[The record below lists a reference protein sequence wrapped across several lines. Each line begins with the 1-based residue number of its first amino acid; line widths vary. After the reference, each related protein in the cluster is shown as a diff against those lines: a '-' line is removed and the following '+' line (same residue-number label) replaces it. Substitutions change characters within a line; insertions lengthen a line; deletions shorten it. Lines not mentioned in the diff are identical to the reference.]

1 MKQTMKRITA
11 VLVAVCLCMLSVVS
25 VFAQQ
30 DGPDVKAEAYCVI
43 NRKDGSIVYSKN
55 MDDRYY
61 PASITKI
68 MTALVTLEH
77 CTDLDDTVVFNSEVM
92 DSISSNSSTLN
103 PVAILDEEMTV
114 RDALFGLM
122 LNSANE
128 CASALAVY
136 TAGSI
141 DAFVEM
147 MNEKAQE
154 LGAVNTHYMNAHGLD
169 DDDHYTT
176 AHDMAI
182 IFDAALK
189 NDVFR
194 YVDSTAAYTIPATNK
209 YGERNCT
216 STNQL
221 INGARPYEGVYA
233 GKTGH
238 TANAGR
244 TLVTAAYRDG
254 MDLICVIMKS
264 DNDNFYSDTET
275 LLDHAFLKV
284 QGNEQEVYAAAD
296 DSVMAQNDLASGLNV
311 RQYPSTSA
319 PRIASLMPGDA
330 VHRIGTFGNWS
341 QVETPNGVG
350 YVSSQY
356 LIFQDGT
363 PVGTYEVVNTL
374 TDDQKSAAPVL
385 TSQESDEAEVTSSEE
400 AVEATQPESQAQEN
414 ESNEAETNAQNQQVT
429 TVAAGPTIPQ
439 QTYRYQLTINNLTM
453 VIIGVIFAIAIVVAI
468 LAVTLIRRRNKDDD
482 DDVYEQEAGNDE
494 EKAIVPELLKLVEA
508 SSNEAIKEVL
518 DNKGNLVS
526 KSQWIVGGDGWAYDI
541 GYGGLDHVIANN
553 ENVNIL
559 VLDTE
564 VYSNTGGQS
573 SKSSQAGSI
582 AKFTAGGKTGAKKD
596 LAQIAMAYG
605 HVYVAQVAMG
615 ANPAQT
621 IKALK
626 EAESYDG
633 PSLIIA
639 YAPCQAHGIKG
650 GLANHQAEQKRAI
663 DCGYFNLLRYD
674 PRLEEEGKNPLQLDS
689 KTPNFEGFKDYLLGE
704 NRFSQL
710 LKVNPEHAE
719 QLMAKCQADAQKRRA
734 RLEKMAQ

>member
-1 MKQTMKRITA
+1 MEKSMKKIAA

-30 DGPDVKAEAYCVI
+30 DGPDVKAEAYCVV

-77 CTDLDDTVVFNSEVM
+77 CTNLDDTVVFNEEVM
-92 DSISSNSSTLN
+92 NSISSNSSTLN

-169 DDDHYTT
+169 DDNHYTT

-189 NDVFR
+189 NDTFR
-194 YVDSTAAYTIPATNK
+194 YIDSSATHTIPATNK
-209 YGERNCT
+209 YGERTCT

-221 INGARPYEGVYA
+221 INGALPYEGVYD

-238 TANAGR
+238 TAKAGR

-284 QGNEQEVYAAAD
+284 QGNEQENYAAAD
-296 DSVMAQNDLASGLNV
+296 DYVMAQNELASGLNV
-311 RQYPSTSA
+311 RQYPSTYA
-319 PRIASLMPGDA
+319 PRIGSLMPGDA

-341 QVETPNGVG
+341 QVETTNGVG

-356 LIFQDGT
+356 LIFQDGS

-374 TDDQKSAAPVL
+374 TADQTVAAPDL
-385 TSQESDEAEVTSSEE
+385 ESQESDEPEAVSSEE
-400 AVEATQPESQAQEN
+400 ASKQDEAESEAEN
-414 ESNEAETNAQNQQVT
+414 ESDASQAVSQSASSA
-429 TVAAGPTIPQ
+429 AAGPTIPE
-439 QTYRYQLTINNLTM
+439 QTYRYQLTINNLTI
-453 VIIGVIFAIAIVVAI
+453 VVIGVIFAIALVVAV
-468 LAVTLIRRRNKDDD
+468 LAVTLIRRRSKDDD
-482 DDVYEQEAGNDE
+482 DDESAVEGEDDE
-494 EKAIVPELLKLVEA
+494 EAVPVAVSASERVQKAQKTA
-508 SSNEAIKEVL
+508 KE
-518 DNKGNLVS
+518 
-526 KSQWIVGGDGWAYDI
+526 
-541 GYGGLDHVIANN
+541 HVK
-553 ENVNIL
+553 
-559 VLDTE
+559 
-564 VYSNTGGQS
+564 QS
-573 SKSSQAGSI
+573 
-582 AKFTAGGKTGAKKD
+582 AKA
-596 LAQIAMAYG
+596 
-605 HVYVAQVAMG
+605 
-615 ANPAQT
+615 
-621 IKALK
+621 
-626 EAESYDG
+626 
-633 PSLIIA
+633 
-639 YAPCQAHGIKG
+639 
-650 GLANHQAEQKRAI
+650 QAERSGKASKKSRKAKNETQAEDTDKNETKHPVQETEQDANVSSSVRQAKTVWQPQEI
-663 DCGYFNLLRYD
+663 EEADWDEESEQDTVTDEPEFDEGYEEAPDEHYEDGTFDEPADYED
-674 PRLEEEGKNPLQLDS
+674 DAFDESADYEDDEWGDEILEDDWDEDAPDEEDWK
-689 KTPNFEGFKDYLLGE
+689 K
-704 NRFSQL
+704 
-710 LKVNPEHAE
+710 
-719 QLMAKCQADAQKRRA
+719 
-734 RLEKMAQ
+734 

>member
-154 LGAVNTHYMNAHGLD
+154 LGVVNTHYMNAHGLD

-194 YVDSTAAYTIPATNK
+194 YVDSTATYTIPATNK

-319 PRIASLMPGDA
+319 PRIASLMPGNA

-385 TSQESDEAEVTSSEE
+385 ASQESDKAEVTSSEE
-400 AVEATQPESQAQEN
+400 SVEATQPESQAQEN

-429 TVAAGPTIPQ
+429 TAAAGPTIPH

-482 DDVYEQEAGNDE
+482 DVYEQEARNDE
-494 EKAIVPELLKLVEA
+494 EKEIVPTPISAQEKVQRAQKTAKAHVKQSAKEQEA
-508 SSNEAIKEVL
+508 RKKAAKNKRPIEEAKEEAVPVQDTHTVWEPQEIEEAEW
-518 DNKGNLVS
+518 DNDLEQENAEDEG
-526 KSQWIVGGDGWAYDI
+526 IVDESGEETLQEYEDEHQEEAYDDYDEYEEYSDEDDW
-541 GYGGLDHVIANN
+541 GD
-553 ENVNIL
+553 EIL
-559 VLDTE
+559 ED
-564 VYSNTGGQS
+564 
-573 SKSSQAGSI
+573 
-582 AKFTAGGKTGAKKD
+582 D
-596 LAQIAMAYG
+596 W
-605 HVYVAQVAMG
+605 
-615 ANPAQT
+615 
-621 IKALK
+621 
-626 EAESYDG
+626 D
-633 PSLIIA
+633 
-639 YAPCQAHGIKG
+639 
-650 GLANHQAEQKRAI
+650 
-663 DCGYFNLLRYD
+663 
-674 PRLEEEGKNPLQLDS
+674 EE
-689 KTPNFEGFKDYLLGE
+689 
-704 NRFSQL
+704 
-710 LKVNPEHAE
+710 
-719 QLMAKCQADAQKRRA
+719 
-734 RLEKMAQ
+734 

>member
-1 MKQTMKRITA
+1 MEKSMKKIAA
-11 VLVAVCLCMLSVVS
+11 VLVAVCFCMLSVVS

-30 DGPDVKAEAYCVI
+30 DGPDVKAEAYCVV

-77 CTDLDDTVVFNSEVM
+77 CTNLDDTVVFNSEVM

-189 NDVFR
+189 NDTFR
-194 YVDSTAAYTIPATNK
+194 YIDSSATYTIPATNK
-209 YGERNCT
+209 YGERTCT

-221 INGARPYEGVYA
+221 INGALPYEGVYD

-238 TANAGR
+238 TAKAGR

-284 QGNEQEVYAAAD
+284 QGNEQENYAAAD
-296 DSVMAQNDLASGLNV
+296 DYVMAQNELASGLNV
-311 RQYPSTSA
+311 RQYPSTYA
-319 PRIASLMPGDA
+319 PRIGSLMPGDA

-341 QVETPNGVG
+341 QIETINGVG

-356 LIFQDGT
+356 LIFQDGS

-374 TDDQKSAAPVL
+374 TPDQTVPEPELSSV
-385 TSQESDEAEVTSSEE
+385 ESDEPEAASSGEASKQEE
-400 AVEATQPESQAQEN
+400 PESQAPAEN
-414 ESNEAETNAQNQQVT
+414 KSGAVNSEAASQSAS
-429 TVAAGPTIPQ
+429 TVAAGPAIPE
-439 QTYRYQLTINNLTM
+439 QTYRYQLTVNNLTM
-453 VIIGVIFAIAIVVAI
+453 VVIGVIFAIALVVAV
-468 LAVTLIRRRNKDDD
+468 LAVTLIRRRDTGDDESKNENAD
-482 DDVYEQEAGNDE
+482 D
-494 EKAIVPELLKLVEA
+494 
-508 SSNEAIKEVL
+508 KEVVAMPISAQ
-518 DNKGNLVS
+518 KKVQKAAKAHVKESARAQAERTGKAS
-526 KSQWIVGGDGWAYDI
+526 KKKHKKDESAEKFAVPVEEAPEHEQAKTVQSLENAQQD
-541 GYGGLDHVIANN
+541 
-553 ENVNIL
+553 ENVWKPQEIEEADWDDESGAYEEYEDSLEGDEIL
-559 VLDTE
+559 EDDWDE
-564 VYSNTGGQS
+564 DAPDE
-573 SKSSQAGSI
+573 KE
-582 AKFTAGGKTGAKKD
+582 KK
-596 LAQIAMAYG
+596 
-605 HVYVAQVAMG
+605 
-615 ANPAQT
+615 
-621 IKALK
+621 
-626 EAESYDG
+626 
-633 PSLIIA
+633 
-639 YAPCQAHGIKG
+639 
-650 GLANHQAEQKRAI
+650 
-663 DCGYFNLLRYD
+663 
-674 PRLEEEGKNPLQLDS
+674 
-689 KTPNFEGFKDYLLGE
+689 
-704 NRFSQL
+704 
-710 LKVNPEHAE
+710 
-719 QLMAKCQADAQKRRA
+719 
-734 RLEKMAQ
+734 

>member
-1 MKQTMKRITA
+1 
-11 VLVAVCLCMLSVVS
+11 MLSVVS

-311 RQYPSTSA
+311 RQYP
-319 PRIASLMPGDA
+319 RIASLMPGNA

-385 TSQESDEAEVTSSEE
+385 ASQESDEAEVTSSEE
-400 AVEATQPESQAQEN
+400 SVEATQPESQAQEN

-429 TVAAGPTIPQ
+429 TAAAGPTIPH
-439 QTYRYQLTINNLTM
+439 QTYRYQLTINNLTI

-494 EKAIVPELLKLVEA
+494 EKEIVPTPISAQEKVQRAQKTAKEHVKQSAKEQEA
-508 SSNEAIKEVL
+508 RKKAAKNKRPIEEAKEEAVPVQDTHTVWEPQEIEEAEW
-518 DNKGNLVS
+518 DNDPEQENAEDEG
-526 KSQWIVGGDGWAYDI
+526 IVDESGEETLQEYEDEYQEEAYDDYDEYEEYSDEDDW
-541 GYGGLDHVIANN
+541 GD
-553 ENVNIL
+553 EIL
-559 VLDTE
+559 ED
-564 VYSNTGGQS
+564 
-573 SKSSQAGSI
+573 
-582 AKFTAGGKTGAKKD
+582 D
-596 LAQIAMAYG
+596 W
-605 HVYVAQVAMG
+605 
-615 ANPAQT
+615 
-621 IKALK
+621 
-626 EAESYDG
+626 D
-633 PSLIIA
+633 
-639 YAPCQAHGIKG
+639 
-650 GLANHQAEQKRAI
+650 
-663 DCGYFNLLRYD
+663 
-674 PRLEEEGKNPLQLDS
+674 EE
-689 KTPNFEGFKDYLLGE
+689 
-704 NRFSQL
+704 
-710 LKVNPEHAE
+710 
-719 QLMAKCQADAQKRRA
+719 
-734 RLEKMAQ
+734 

>member
-1 MKQTMKRITA
+1 MEKSMKKIAA
-11 VLVAVCLCMLSVVS
+11 VLVAVCFCMLSVVS

-30 DGPDVKAEAYCVI
+30 DGPDVKAEAYCVV

-77 CTDLDDTVVFNSEVM
+77 CTNLDDTVVFNSEVM

-189 NDVFR
+189 NDTFR
-194 YVDSTAAYTIPATNK
+194 YIDSSATYTIPATNK
-209 YGERNCT
+209 YGERTCT

-221 INGARPYEGVYA
+221 INGALPYEGVYD

-238 TANAGR
+238 TAKAGR

-284 QGNEQEVYAAAD
+284 QGNEQENYAAAD
-296 DSVMAQNDLASGLNV
+296 DYVMAQNELASGLNV
-311 RQYPSTSA
+311 RQYPSTYA
-319 PRIASLMPGDA
+319 PRIGSLMPGDA

-341 QVETPNGVG
+341 QIETINGVG

-356 LIFQDGT
+356 LIFQDGS

-374 TDDQKSAAPVL
+374 TPDQTVPEPELSSV
-385 TSQESDEAEVTSSEE
+385 ESDEPEAASSGEASKQEE
-400 AVEATQPESQAQEN
+400 PESQAPAEN
-414 ESNEAETNAQNQQVT
+414 KSGAVNSEAASQSAS
-429 TVAAGPTIPQ
+429 TVAAGPTIPE
-439 QTYRYQLTINNLTM
+439 QTYRYQLTVNNLTM
-453 VIIGVIFAIAIVVAI
+453 VVIGVIFAIALVVAV
-468 LAVTLIRRRNKDDD
+468 LAVTLIRRRDTGDDESKNENADDKEVVAMPISAQKKVQKAAKAHVKESARAQAERTGKASKKKHKKDESAEEFA
-482 DDVYEQEAGNDE
+482 VPVEEAPEHEQAKTVQSLENAQQDENVWKPQEIEEADWDEDAPDE
-494 EKAIVPELLKLVEA
+494 EE
-508 SSNEAIKEVL
+508 
-518 DNKGNLVS
+518 
-526 KSQWIVGGDGWAYDI
+526 
-541 GYGGLDHVIANN
+541 
-553 ENVNIL
+553 
-559 VLDTE
+559 
-564 VYSNTGGQS
+564 
-573 SKSSQAGSI
+573 
-582 AKFTAGGKTGAKKD
+582 KK
-596 LAQIAMAYG
+596 
-605 HVYVAQVAMG
+605 
-615 ANPAQT
+615 
-621 IKALK
+621 
-626 EAESYDG
+626 
-633 PSLIIA
+633 
-639 YAPCQAHGIKG
+639 
-650 GLANHQAEQKRAI
+650 
-663 DCGYFNLLRYD
+663 
-674 PRLEEEGKNPLQLDS
+674 
-689 KTPNFEGFKDYLLGE
+689 
-704 NRFSQL
+704 
-710 LKVNPEHAE
+710 
-719 QLMAKCQADAQKRRA
+719 
-734 RLEKMAQ
+734 

>member
-1 MKQTMKRITA
+1 
-11 VLVAVCLCMLSVVS
+11 MLSVVS

-169 DDDHYTT
+169 DDNHYTT

-238 TANAGR
+238 TAKAGR

-275 LLDHAFLKV
+275 LFDHAFLKV

-385 TSQESDEAEVTSSEE
+385 TSQESNETEVTSSEGS
-400 AVEATQPESQAQEN
+400 AEATQPESQAQEN
-414 ESNEAETNAQNQQVT
+414 ESDEAETNVQNQQVT
-429 TVAAGPTIPQ
+429 TAAAGPTIPQ

-482 DDVYEQEAGNDE
+482 DDMYEQEAGNNE
-494 EKAIVPELLKLVEA
+494 EDQVVTIP
-508 SSNEAIKEVL
+508 
-518 DNKGNLVS
+518 VS
-526 KSQWIVGGDGWAYDI
+526 
-541 GYGGLDHVIANN
+541 
-553 ENVNIL
+553 
-559 VLDTE
+559 
-564 VYSNTGGQS
+564 
-573 SKSSQAGSI
+573 
-582 AKFTAGGKTGAKKD
+582 
-596 LAQIAMAYG
+596 
-605 HVYVAQVAMG
+605 
-615 ANPAQT
+615 
-621 IKALK
+621 
-626 EAESYDG
+626 
-633 PSLIIA
+633 
-639 YAPCQAHGIKG
+639 
-650 GLANHQAEQKRAI
+650 
-663 DCGYFNLLRYD
+663 
-674 PRLEEEGKNPLQLDS
+674 
-689 KTPNFEGFKDYLLGE
+689 
-704 NRFSQL
+704 
-710 LKVNPEHAE
+710 
-719 QLMAKCQADAQKRRA
+719 AQKRVQRA
-734 RLEKMAQ
+734 QQAAKAHVKQSEKEQAARKKTAKNSRSVKEAKEESKEDAIPVQDAHTAWEPQEIEEADWNDDPEQENAYDEDFFEEDYEEAADDFEENCEEAAGEYEDEYQDEAYDDYDEYEEYSDEDDWGDEILEDDWDEE

>member
-1 MKQTMKRITA
+1 
-11 VLVAVCLCMLSVVS
+11 MLSVVS

-154 LGAVNTHYMNAHGLD
+154 LGVVNTHYMNAHGLD

-194 YVDSTAAYTIPATNK
+194 YVDSTATYTIPATNK

-319 PRIASLMPGDA
+319 PRIASLMPGNA

-385 TSQESDEAEVTSSEE
+385 ASQESDKAEVTSSEE
-400 AVEATQPESQAQEN
+400 SVEATQPESQAQEN

-429 TVAAGPTIPQ
+429 TAAAGPTIPH

-482 DDVYEQEAGNDE
+482 DVYEQEARNDE
-494 EKAIVPELLKLVEA
+494 EKEIVPTPISAQEKVQRAQKTAKAHVKQSAKEQEA
-508 SSNEAIKEVL
+508 RKKAAKNKRPIEEAKEEAVPVQDTHTVWEPQEIEEAEW
-518 DNKGNLVS
+518 DNDLEQENAEDEG
-526 KSQWIVGGDGWAYDI
+526 IVDESGEETLQEYEDEHQEEAYDDYDEYEEYSDEDDW
-541 GYGGLDHVIANN
+541 GD
-553 ENVNIL
+553 EIL
-559 VLDTE
+559 ED
-564 VYSNTGGQS
+564 
-573 SKSSQAGSI
+573 
-582 AKFTAGGKTGAKKD
+582 D
-596 LAQIAMAYG
+596 W
-605 HVYVAQVAMG
+605 
-615 ANPAQT
+615 
-621 IKALK
+621 
-626 EAESYDG
+626 D
-633 PSLIIA
+633 
-639 YAPCQAHGIKG
+639 
-650 GLANHQAEQKRAI
+650 
-663 DCGYFNLLRYD
+663 
-674 PRLEEEGKNPLQLDS
+674 EE
-689 KTPNFEGFKDYLLGE
+689 
-704 NRFSQL
+704 
-710 LKVNPEHAE
+710 
-719 QLMAKCQADAQKRRA
+719 
-734 RLEKMAQ
+734 

>member
-1 MKQTMKRITA
+1 
-11 VLVAVCLCMLSVVS
+11 MLSVVS

-216 STNQL
+216 SANQL

-319 PRIASLMPGDA
+319 PRIASLMPGAA

-385 TSQESDEAEVTSSEE
+385 ASQESDEAEVTSSEE
-400 AVEATQPESQAQEN
+400 SVEATQPESQAQEN

-429 TVAAGPTIPQ
+429 TAAAGPTIPQ

-482 DDVYEQEAGNDE
+482 DVYEQEAGNDE
-494 EKAIVPELLKLVEA
+494 EKEIVPTPISAQEKVQRAQKTAKAHVKQSAKEQEA
-508 SSNEAIKEVL
+508 RKKAAKNKRPIEEAKEESKEEAVPVQDTHTVWEPQEIEEAEW
-518 DNKGNLVS
+518 DNDLEQENAEDEG
-526 KSQWIVGGDGWAYDI
+526 IVDESGEETLQEYEDEHQEEAYDDYDEYEEYSDEDDWGDEI
-541 GYGGLDHVIANN
+541 LEDDLD
-553 ENVNIL
+553 
-559 VLDTE
+559 
-564 VYSNTGGQS
+564 
-573 SKSSQAGSI
+573 
-582 AKFTAGGKTGAKKD
+582 
-596 LAQIAMAYG
+596 
-605 HVYVAQVAMG
+605 
-615 ANPAQT
+615 
-621 IKALK
+621 
-626 EAESYDG
+626 
-633 PSLIIA
+633 
-639 YAPCQAHGIKG
+639 
-650 GLANHQAEQKRAI
+650 
-663 DCGYFNLLRYD
+663 
-674 PRLEEEGKNPLQLDS
+674 EE
-689 KTPNFEGFKDYLLGE
+689 
-704 NRFSQL
+704 
-710 LKVNPEHAE
+710 
-719 QLMAKCQADAQKRRA
+719 
-734 RLEKMAQ
+734 

>member
-221 INGARPYEGVYA
+221 INGARPYRA
-233 GKTGH
+233 PLLRCPFPRAHRFLTSTKHRLPTG
-238 TANAGR
+238 R
-244 TLVTAAYRDG
+244 RCFFYRRFFTFSSPRRLPAWRG
-254 MDLICVIMKS
+254 
-264 DNDNFYSDTET
+264 
-275 LLDHAFLKV
+275 
-284 QGNEQEVYAAAD
+284 
-296 DSVMAQNDLASGLNV
+296 
-311 RQYPSTSA
+311 SA
-319 PRIASLMPGDA
+319 PRPGCRARAALPRAS
-330 VHRIGTFGNWS
+330 S
-341 QVETPNGVG
+341 
-350 YVSSQY
+350 
-356 LIFQDGT
+356 
-363 PVGTYEVVNTL
+363 
-374 TDDQKSAAPVL
+374 
-385 TSQESDEAEVTSSEE
+385 
-400 AVEATQPESQAQEN
+400 
-414 ESNEAETNAQNQQVT
+414 
-429 TVAAGPTIPQ
+429 
-439 QTYRYQLTINNLTM
+439 
-453 VIIGVIFAIAIVVAI
+453 
-468 LAVTLIRRRNKDDD
+468 RRRSRRTCCTGARPSLGSWGRSSARRNPPRSC
-482 DDVYEQEAGNDE
+482 A
-494 EKAIVPELLKLVEA
+494 A
-508 SSNEAIKEVL
+508 SPDFRAS
-518 DNKGNLVS
+518 G
-526 KSQWIVGGDGWAYDI
+526 
-541 GYGGLDHVIANN
+541 
-553 ENVNIL
+553 
-559 VLDTE
+559 
-564 VYSNTGGQS
+564 TGG
-573 SKSSQAGSI
+573 
-582 AKFTAGGKTGAKKD
+582 
-596 LAQIAMAYG
+596 AY
-605 HVYVAQVAMG
+605 
-615 ANPAQT
+615 
-621 IKALK
+621 
-626 EAESYDG
+626 
-633 PSLIIA
+633 
-639 YAPCQAHGIKG
+639 C
-650 GLANHQAEQKRAI
+650 R
-663 DCGYFNLLRYD
+663 
-674 PRLEEEGKNPLQLDS
+674 
-689 KTPNFEGFKDYLLGE
+689 
-704 NRFSQL
+704 
-710 LKVNPEHAE
+710 
-719 QLMAKCQADAQKRRA
+719 
-734 RLEKMAQ
+734 

>member
-209 YGERNCT
+209 YGERNFT

-319 PRIASLMPGDA
+319 PRIASLMPGAA

-385 TSQESDEAEVTSSEE
+385 ASQESDEAEVTSSEE
-400 AVEATQPESQAQEN
+400 SVEATQPESQAQEN

-429 TVAAGPTIPQ
+429 TAAAGPTIPH
-439 QTYRYQLTINNLTM
+439 QTYRYQLTINNLTI

-494 EKAIVPELLKLVEA
+494 EKEIVPTPISAQEKVQRAQKTAKEHVKQSAKEQEA
-508 SSNEAIKEVL
+508 RKKAAKNKRPIEEAKEEAVPVQDTHTVWEPQEIEEAEW
-518 DNKGNLVS
+518 DNDPEQENAEDEGFVDESGEETL
-526 KSQWIVGGDGWAYDI
+526 QEYEDEYQEEAYDDYDKYEEYSDEDDW
-541 GYGGLDHVIANN
+541 GD
-553 ENVNIL
+553 EIL
-559 VLDTE
+559 ED
-564 VYSNTGGQS
+564 
-573 SKSSQAGSI
+573 
-582 AKFTAGGKTGAKKD
+582 D
-596 LAQIAMAYG
+596 W
-605 HVYVAQVAMG
+605 
-615 ANPAQT
+615 
-621 IKALK
+621 
-626 EAESYDG
+626 D
-633 PSLIIA
+633 
-639 YAPCQAHGIKG
+639 
-650 GLANHQAEQKRAI
+650 
-663 DCGYFNLLRYD
+663 
-674 PRLEEEGKNPLQLDS
+674 EE
-689 KTPNFEGFKDYLLGE
+689 
-704 NRFSQL
+704 
-710 LKVNPEHAE
+710 
-719 QLMAKCQADAQKRRA
+719 
-734 RLEKMAQ
+734 

>member
-1 MKQTMKRITA
+1 
-11 VLVAVCLCMLSVVS
+11 MLSVVS

-238 TANAGR
+238 TAKAGR

-275 LLDHAFLKV
+275 LFDHAFLKV

-400 AVEATQPESQAQEN
+400 ASEEAVEATQPESQAQEN

-494 EKAIVPELLKLVEA
+494 EKAIVPTPISAQEKVQRAQKTAKAHVKQSAKEQEA
-508 SSNEAIKEVL
+508 RKKAAKNKRPIEEAKEE
-518 DNKGNLVS
+518 S
-526 KSQWIVGGDGWAYDI
+526 KEEAVPVQ
-541 GYGGLDHVIANN
+541 
-553 ENVNIL
+553 
-559 VLDTE
+559 DTHTVWE
-564 VYSNTGGQS
+564 PQE
-573 SKSSQAGSI
+573 I
-582 AKFTAGGKTGAKKD
+582 E
-596 LAQIAMAYG
+596 
-605 HVYVAQVAMG
+605 
-615 ANPAQT
+615 
-621 IKALK
+621 
-626 EAESYDG
+626 EAEWDND
-633 PSLIIA
+633 PE
-639 YAPCQAHGIKG
+639 HE
-650 GLANHQAEQKRAI
+650 NAE
-663 DCGYFNLLRYD
+663 D
-674 PRLEEEGKNPLQLDS
+674 
-689 KTPNFEGFKDYLLGE
+689 EGFVDESGE
-704 NRFSQL
+704 ETLQEYEEYSD
-710 LKVNPEHAE
+710 EDDWGDE
-719 QLMAKCQADAQKRRA
+719 I
-734 RLEKMAQ
+734 LEDDWDEE

>member
-1 MKQTMKRITA
+1 
-11 VLVAVCLCMLSVVS
+11 MLSVVS

-319 PRIASLMPGDA
+319 PRIASLMPGAA

-385 TSQESDEAEVTSSEE
+385 ASQESDEAEVTSSEE
-400 AVEATQPESQAQEN
+400 SVEATQPESQAQEN

-429 TVAAGPTIPQ
+429 TAAAGPTIPH

-482 DDVYEQEAGNDE
+482 DVYEQEAGNDE
-494 EKAIVPELLKLVEA
+494 EKEIVPTPISAQEKVQRAQKTAKEHVKQSAKEQEA
-508 SSNEAIKEVL
+508 RKKAAKNKRPIEEAKEEAVPVQDTHTVWEPQEIEEAEW
-518 DNKGNLVS
+518 DNDLEQENAEDEG
-526 KSQWIVGGDGWAYDI
+526 IVDESGEETLQEYEDEHQEEAYDDYDEYEEYSDEDDW
-541 GYGGLDHVIANN
+541 GD
-553 ENVNIL
+553 EIL
-559 VLDTE
+559 ED
-564 VYSNTGGQS
+564 
-573 SKSSQAGSI
+573 
-582 AKFTAGGKTGAKKD
+582 D
-596 LAQIAMAYG
+596 W
-605 HVYVAQVAMG
+605 
-615 ANPAQT
+615 
-621 IKALK
+621 
-626 EAESYDG
+626 D
-633 PSLIIA
+633 
-639 YAPCQAHGIKG
+639 
-650 GLANHQAEQKRAI
+650 
-663 DCGYFNLLRYD
+663 
-674 PRLEEEGKNPLQLDS
+674 EE
-689 KTPNFEGFKDYLLGE
+689 
-704 NRFSQL
+704 
-710 LKVNPEHAE
+710 
-719 QLMAKCQADAQKRRA
+719 
-734 RLEKMAQ
+734 

>member
-1 MKQTMKRITA
+1 MEKSMKKIAA

-30 DGPDVKAEAYCVI
+30 DGPDVKAEAYCVV

-77 CTDLDDTVVFNSEVM
+77 CTNLDDTVVFNDEVM
-92 DSISSNSSTLN
+92 NSISSNSSTLN

-189 NDVFR
+189 NDTFR
-194 YVDSTAAYTIPATNK
+194 YIDSSATYTIPATNK
-209 YGERNCT
+209 YGERTCT

-221 INGARPYEGVYA
+221 INGALPYEGVYD

-238 TANAGR
+238 TAKAGR

-284 QGNEQEVYAAAD
+284 QGNEQENYAAAD
-296 DSVMAQNDLASGLNV
+296 DYVMAQNELASGLNV
-311 RQYPSTSA
+311 RQYPSTYA
-319 PRIASLMPGDA
+319 PRIGSLMPGDA

-341 QVETPNGVG
+341 QIETINGVG

-356 LIFQDGT
+356 LIFQDGS

-374 TDDQKSAAPVL
+374 TPDQTVPEPELS
-385 TSQESDEAEVTSSEE
+385 SIESDEPEAASSEE
-400 AVEATQPESQAQEN
+400 ASKQEEPESQAPAEN
-414 ESNEAETNAQNQQVT
+414 ESVAANSEAASQSASTA
-429 TVAAGPTIPQ
+429 AAGPTIPE
-439 QTYRYQLTINNLTM
+439 QTYRYQLTVNNLTM
-453 VIIGVIFAIAIVVAI
+453 VVIGVIFAIALVVAI
-468 LAVTLIRRRNKDDD
+468 LTVTLIRRRDKGDDESENENESEESSEEVVPMPISAQEKVQKAQKAAKAHVKESARAQAERTGKASKKKRASKKDESTEKFVEPVADEKENEHAKTVQSLEAAKQDETIWKPQEIEEADWDDESGAYEEYEDDGAYEDGTYDEYEDSEYEESEEGAPEDDAYDEDSSESNFDFAQEEYSKDDD
-482 DDVYEQEAGNDE
+482 DDWGDEILEDDWDEDAPDE
-494 EKAIVPELLKLVEA
+494 E
-508 SSNEAIKEVL
+508 
-518 DNKGNLVS
+518 D
-526 KSQWIVGGDGWAYDI
+526 W
-541 GYGGLDHVIANN
+541 
-553 ENVNIL
+553 
-559 VLDTE
+559 
-564 VYSNTGGQS
+564 
-573 SKSSQAGSI
+573 
-582 AKFTAGGKTGAKKD
+582 KK
-596 LAQIAMAYG
+596 
-605 HVYVAQVAMG
+605 
-615 ANPAQT
+615 
-621 IKALK
+621 
-626 EAESYDG
+626 
-633 PSLIIA
+633 
-639 YAPCQAHGIKG
+639 
-650 GLANHQAEQKRAI
+650 
-663 DCGYFNLLRYD
+663 
-674 PRLEEEGKNPLQLDS
+674 
-689 KTPNFEGFKDYLLGE
+689 
-704 NRFSQL
+704 
-710 LKVNPEHAE
+710 
-719 QLMAKCQADAQKRRA
+719 
-734 RLEKMAQ
+734 

>member
-1 MKQTMKRITA
+1 MEKSMKKIAA
-11 VLVAVCLCMLSVVS
+11 VLVAVCFCMLSVVS

-30 DGPDVKAEAYCVI
+30 DGPDVKAEAYCVV

-77 CTDLDDTVVFNSEVM
+77 CTNLDDTVVFNSEVM

-189 NDVFR
+189 NDTFR
-194 YVDSTAAYTIPATNK
+194 YIDSSATYTIPATNK
-209 YGERNCT
+209 YGERTCT

-221 INGARPYEGVYA
+221 INGALPYEGVYD

-238 TANAGR
+238 TAKAGR

-284 QGNEQEVYAAAD
+284 QGNEQENYAAAD
-296 DSVMAQNDLASGLNV
+296 DYVMAQNELASGLNV
-311 RQYPSTSA
+311 RQYPSTYA
-319 PRIASLMPGDA
+319 PRIGSLMPGDA

-341 QVETPNGVG
+341 QIETINGVG

-356 LIFQDGT
+356 LIFQDGS

-374 TDDQKSAAPVL
+374 TPDQTVPEPELSSV
-385 TSQESDEAEVTSSEE
+385 ESDEPEAASSGEASKQEE
-400 AVEATQPESQAQEN
+400 PESQAPAEN
-414 ESNEAETNAQNQQVT
+414 KSGAVNSEAASQSAS
-429 TVAAGPTIPQ
+429 TVAAGPTIPE
-439 QTYRYQLTINNLTM
+439 QTYRYQLTVNNLTM
-453 VIIGVIFAIAIVVAI
+453 VVIGVIFAIALVVAV
-468 LAVTLIRRRNKDDD
+468 LAVTLIRRRDTGDDESKNENADDKEVVAMPISAQKKVQKAAKAHVKEIARAQAERTGKASKKKHKKDESAEKFAVPVEEAPEHEQAKAVQSLENAQQDENVWKPQEIEEADWDD
-482 DDVYEQEAGNDE
+482 ESGAYEEYEDSFEGDEILEDDWDEDAPDE
-494 EKAIVPELLKLVEA
+494 EE
-508 SSNEAIKEVL
+508 
-518 DNKGNLVS
+518 
-526 KSQWIVGGDGWAYDI
+526 
-541 GYGGLDHVIANN
+541 
-553 ENVNIL
+553 
-559 VLDTE
+559 
-564 VYSNTGGQS
+564 
-573 SKSSQAGSI
+573 
-582 AKFTAGGKTGAKKD
+582 KK
-596 LAQIAMAYG
+596 
-605 HVYVAQVAMG
+605 
-615 ANPAQT
+615 
-621 IKALK
+621 
-626 EAESYDG
+626 
-633 PSLIIA
+633 
-639 YAPCQAHGIKG
+639 
-650 GLANHQAEQKRAI
+650 
-663 DCGYFNLLRYD
+663 
-674 PRLEEEGKNPLQLDS
+674 
-689 KTPNFEGFKDYLLGE
+689 
-704 NRFSQL
+704 
-710 LKVNPEHAE
+710 
-719 QLMAKCQADAQKRRA
+719 
-734 RLEKMAQ
+734 

>member
-221 INGARPYEGVYA
+221 IGARPYEGVYA

-319 PRIASLMPGDA
+319 PRIASLMPGAA

-385 TSQESDEAEVTSSEE
+385 ASQESDEAEVTSSEE
-400 AVEATQPESQAQEN
+400 SVEATQPESQAQEN

-429 TVAAGPTIPQ
+429 TAAAGPTIPH
-439 QTYRYQLTINNLTM
+439 QTYRYQLTINNLTI

-494 EKAIVPELLKLVEA
+494 EKEIVPTPISAQEKVQRAQKTAKEHVKQSAKEQEA
-508 SSNEAIKEVL
+508 RKKAAKNKRPIEEAKEESKEEAVPVQDTHTVWEPQEIEEAEW
-518 DNKGNLVS
+518 DNDPEQENAEDEGFVDESGEETL
-526 KSQWIVGGDGWAYDI
+526 QEYEDEYQEEAYDDYDEYEEYSDEDDW
-541 GYGGLDHVIANN
+541 GD
-553 ENVNIL
+553 EIL
-559 VLDTE
+559 ED
-564 VYSNTGGQS
+564 
-573 SKSSQAGSI
+573 
-582 AKFTAGGKTGAKKD
+582 D
-596 LAQIAMAYG
+596 W
-605 HVYVAQVAMG
+605 
-615 ANPAQT
+615 
-621 IKALK
+621 
-626 EAESYDG
+626 D
-633 PSLIIA
+633 
-639 YAPCQAHGIKG
+639 
-650 GLANHQAEQKRAI
+650 
-663 DCGYFNLLRYD
+663 
-674 PRLEEEGKNPLQLDS
+674 EE
-689 KTPNFEGFKDYLLGE
+689 
-704 NRFSQL
+704 
-710 LKVNPEHAE
+710 
-719 QLMAKCQADAQKRRA
+719 
-734 RLEKMAQ
+734 

>member
-1 MKQTMKRITA
+1 
-11 VLVAVCLCMLSVVS
+11 MLSVVS

-319 PRIASLMPGDA
+319 PIIASLMPGNA

-385 TSQESDEAEVTSSEE
+385 ASQESDEAEVTSSEE
-400 AVEATQPESQAQEN
+400 SVEATQPESQAQEN

-429 TVAAGPTIPQ
+429 TAAGPTIPH
-439 QTYRYQLTINNLTM
+439 QTYRYQLTINNLTI

-482 DDVYEQEAGNDE
+482 DVYEQEAGNDE
-494 EKAIVPELLKLVEA
+494 EKEIVQTPISAQEKVQRAQKTAKEHVKQSAKEQEARKKAAKNKRPIEEAKEESKEEAVPVQDTHTVWEPQEIEEAEWDNDPEQENA
-508 SSNEAIKEVL
+508 EDE
-518 DNKGNLVS
+518 G
-526 KSQWIVGGDGWAYDI
+526 IVDESGEETLQEYEDEYQEEAYDDYDEYE
-541 GYGGLDHVIANN
+541 GYSD
-553 ENVNIL
+553 EDDWSDEIL
-559 VLDTE
+559 ED
-564 VYSNTGGQS
+564 
-573 SKSSQAGSI
+573 
-582 AKFTAGGKTGAKKD
+582 D
-596 LAQIAMAYG
+596 W
-605 HVYVAQVAMG
+605 
-615 ANPAQT
+615 
-621 IKALK
+621 
-626 EAESYDG
+626 D
-633 PSLIIA
+633 
-639 YAPCQAHGIKG
+639 
-650 GLANHQAEQKRAI
+650 
-663 DCGYFNLLRYD
+663 
-674 PRLEEEGKNPLQLDS
+674 EE
-689 KTPNFEGFKDYLLGE
+689 
-704 NRFSQL
+704 
-710 LKVNPEHAE
+710 
-719 QLMAKCQADAQKRRA
+719 
-734 RLEKMAQ
+734 

>member
-1 MKQTMKRITA
+1 MEKSMKKIAA

-30 DGPDVKAEAYCVI
+30 DGPDVKAEAYCVV

-77 CTDLDDTVVFNSEVM
+77 CTNLDDTVVFNSEVM

-189 NDVFR
+189 NDTFR
-194 YVDSTAAYTIPATNK
+194 YIDSSATYTIPATNK
-209 YGERNCT
+209 YGERTCT

-221 INGARPYEGVYA
+221 INGALPYEGVYD

-238 TANAGR
+238 TAKAGR

-284 QGNEQEVYAAAD
+284 QGNEQENYAAAD
-296 DSVMAQNDLASGLNV
+296 DYVMAQNELASGLNV
-311 RQYPSTSA
+311 RQYPSTYA
-319 PRIASLMPGDA
+319 PRIGSLMPGDA

-341 QVETPNGVG
+341 QIETINGVG

-356 LIFQDGT
+356 LIFQDGS

-374 TDDQKSAAPVL
+374 TADQTVPEPELSSV
-385 TSQESDEAEVTSSEE
+385 ESDEPEAASSEE
-400 AVEATQPESQAQEN
+400 ASKQEEPESQASAEN
-414 ESNEAETNAQNQQVT
+414 ESVAANSAAASQSASTA
-429 TVAAGPTIPQ
+429 AAGPTIPE
-439 QTYRYQLTINNLTM
+439 QTYRYQLTVNNLTM
-453 VIIGVIFAIAIVVAI
+453 IVIGVIFAIALVVAI
-468 LAVTLIRRRNKDDD
+468 LTVTLIRRRDKGDDESENENESEESSEEVVPMPISAQEKVQKAQKAAKAHVKESARAQAERTGKASKKKRASKKDESTEKFVEPVADEKENEHAKTVQSLKAAKQDENVWKPQEIEEADWDDESGAYEEYKEYEDDGAYDEYEDSEYEESEEGAPEDDAYDEDSPESNSDFAQEEYSEDDD
-482 DDVYEQEAGNDE
+482 DDWGDEILEDDWDEDAPDE
-494 EKAIVPELLKLVEA
+494 E
-508 SSNEAIKEVL
+508 
-518 DNKGNLVS
+518 D
-526 KSQWIVGGDGWAYDI
+526 W
-541 GYGGLDHVIANN
+541 
-553 ENVNIL
+553 
-559 VLDTE
+559 
-564 VYSNTGGQS
+564 
-573 SKSSQAGSI
+573 
-582 AKFTAGGKTGAKKD
+582 KK
-596 LAQIAMAYG
+596 
-605 HVYVAQVAMG
+605 
-615 ANPAQT
+615 
-621 IKALK
+621 
-626 EAESYDG
+626 
-633 PSLIIA
+633 
-639 YAPCQAHGIKG
+639 
-650 GLANHQAEQKRAI
+650 
-663 DCGYFNLLRYD
+663 
-674 PRLEEEGKNPLQLDS
+674 
-689 KTPNFEGFKDYLLGE
+689 
-704 NRFSQL
+704 
-710 LKVNPEHAE
+710 
-719 QLMAKCQADAQKRRA
+719 
-734 RLEKMAQ
+734 

>member
-238 TANAGR
+238 TAKAGR

-275 LLDHAFLKV
+275 LFDHAFLKV

-319 PRIASLMPGDA
+319 PRISSLMPGDA

-494 EKAIVPELLKLVEA
+494 EKAIVSTPISAQEKVQRAQKTAKAHVKQSAKEQEARKKAAKNKRPIEEAKEESKEEAVPVQDTHTVWEPQEIEEAEWDNDPEHENAEDEGFV
-508 SSNEAIKEVL
+508 
-518 DNKGNLVS
+518 DVS
-526 KSQWIVGGDGWAYDI
+526 GEETLQEYEDEYQEEAYDDYDEYEEYSDEDDW
-541 GYGGLDHVIANN
+541 GD
-553 ENVNIL
+553 EIL
-559 VLDTE
+559 ED
-564 VYSNTGGQS
+564 
-573 SKSSQAGSI
+573 
-582 AKFTAGGKTGAKKD
+582 D
-596 LAQIAMAYG
+596 W
-605 HVYVAQVAMG
+605 
-615 ANPAQT
+615 
-621 IKALK
+621 
-626 EAESYDG
+626 D
-633 PSLIIA
+633 
-639 YAPCQAHGIKG
+639 
-650 GLANHQAEQKRAI
+650 
-663 DCGYFNLLRYD
+663 
-674 PRLEEEGKNPLQLDS
+674 EE
-689 KTPNFEGFKDYLLGE
+689 
-704 NRFSQL
+704 
-710 LKVNPEHAE
+710 
-719 QLMAKCQADAQKRRA
+719 
-734 RLEKMAQ
+734 

>member
-169 DDDHYTT
+169 DDNHYTT

-194 YVDSTAAYTIPATNK
+194 YVDSIATYTIPATNK

-238 TANAGR
+238 TAKAGR

-275 LLDHAFLKV
+275 LFDHAFLKV

-385 TSQESDEAEVTSSEE
+385 TSQESNETEVTSSEGS
-400 AVEATQPESQAQEN
+400 VEATQPESQAQEN
-414 ESNEAETNAQNQQVT
+414 ESNEAETNVQNQQVT
-429 TVAAGPTIPQ
+429 TAAAGPTIPQ

-482 DDVYEQEAGNDE
+482 DDMYEQEAGNNKEDQV
-494 EKAIVPELLKLVEA
+494 VP
-508 SSNEAIKEVL
+508 IP
-518 DNKGNLVS
+518 VS
-526 KSQWIVGGDGWAYDI
+526 
-541 GYGGLDHVIANN
+541 
-553 ENVNIL
+553 
-559 VLDTE
+559 
-564 VYSNTGGQS
+564 
-573 SKSSQAGSI
+573 
-582 AKFTAGGKTGAKKD
+582 
-596 LAQIAMAYG
+596 
-605 HVYVAQVAMG
+605 
-615 ANPAQT
+615 
-621 IKALK
+621 
-626 EAESYDG
+626 
-633 PSLIIA
+633 
-639 YAPCQAHGIKG
+639 
-650 GLANHQAEQKRAI
+650 
-663 DCGYFNLLRYD
+663 
-674 PRLEEEGKNPLQLDS
+674 
-689 KTPNFEGFKDYLLGE
+689 
-704 NRFSQL
+704 
-710 LKVNPEHAE
+710 
-719 QLMAKCQADAQKRRA
+719 AQKRVQRA
-734 RLEKMAQ
+734 QQAAKAHVKQSEKEQAARKKTAKNSRPVKEAKEESKEDAVPVQDAHTAWEPQEIEEADWNDDPEQENAYDEDFFEEDYEEAADDFEENCEEAADEYEDEYQDEAYDDYDEYEEYSDEDDWGDEILEDDWDEE

>member
-319 PRIASLMPGDA
+319 PRIASLMPGAA

-385 TSQESDEAEVTSSEE
+385 ASQESDEAEVTSSEE
-400 AVEATQPESQAQEN
+400 SVEATQPESQAQEN

-429 TVAAGPTIPQ
+429 TAAAGPTIPH

-482 DDVYEQEAGNDE
+482 DVYEQEAGNDE
-494 EKAIVPELLKLVEA
+494 EKEIVPTPISAQEKVQRAQKTAKAHVKQSAKEQEA
-508 SSNEAIKEVL
+508 RKKAAKNKRPIEEAKEEAVPVQDTHTVWEPQEIEEAEW
-518 DNKGNLVS
+518 DNDLEQENAEDEG
-526 KSQWIVGGDGWAYDI
+526 IVDESGEETLQEYEDEHQEEAYDDYDEYEEYSDEDDW
-541 GYGGLDHVIANN
+541 GD
-553 ENVNIL
+553 EIL
-559 VLDTE
+559 ED
-564 VYSNTGGQS
+564 
-573 SKSSQAGSI
+573 
-582 AKFTAGGKTGAKKD
+582 D
-596 LAQIAMAYG
+596 W
-605 HVYVAQVAMG
+605 
-615 ANPAQT
+615 
-621 IKALK
+621 
-626 EAESYDG
+626 D
-633 PSLIIA
+633 
-639 YAPCQAHGIKG
+639 
-650 GLANHQAEQKRAI
+650 
-663 DCGYFNLLRYD
+663 
-674 PRLEEEGKNPLQLDS
+674 EE
-689 KTPNFEGFKDYLLGE
+689 
-704 NRFSQL
+704 
-710 LKVNPEHAE
+710 
-719 QLMAKCQADAQKRRA
+719 
-734 RLEKMAQ
+734 

>member
-1 MKQTMKRITA
+1 
-11 VLVAVCLCMLSVVS
+11 MLSVVS

-319 PRIASLMPGDA
+319 PRIASLMPGNA
-330 VHRIGTFGNWS
+330 VHRIGIFGNWS

-350 YVSSQY
+350 YVSS
-356 LIFQDGT
+356 
-363 PVGTYEVVNTL
+363 YEVVNTL

-385 TSQESDEAEVTSSEE
+385 ASQESDEAEVTSSEE
-400 AVEATQPESQAQEN
+400 SVEATQPESQAQEN

-429 TVAAGPTIPQ
+429 TAAAGPTIPH
-439 QTYRYQLTINNLTM
+439 QTYRYQLTINNLTI

-494 EKAIVPELLKLVEA
+494 EKEIVPTPISAQEKVQRAQKTAKEHVKQSAKEQEA
-508 SSNEAIKEVL
+508 RKKAAKNKRPIEEAKEEAVPVQDTHTVWEPQEIEEAEW
-518 DNKGNLVS
+518 DNDPEQENAEDEGFVDESGEETL
-526 KSQWIVGGDGWAYDI
+526 QEYEDEYQEEAYDDYDKYEEYSDEDDW
-541 GYGGLDHVIANN
+541 GD
-553 ENVNIL
+553 EIL
-559 VLDTE
+559 ED
-564 VYSNTGGQS
+564 
-573 SKSSQAGSI
+573 
-582 AKFTAGGKTGAKKD
+582 D
-596 LAQIAMAYG
+596 W
-605 HVYVAQVAMG
+605 
-615 ANPAQT
+615 
-621 IKALK
+621 
-626 EAESYDG
+626 D
-633 PSLIIA
+633 
-639 YAPCQAHGIKG
+639 
-650 GLANHQAEQKRAI
+650 
-663 DCGYFNLLRYD
+663 
-674 PRLEEEGKNPLQLDS
+674 EE
-689 KTPNFEGFKDYLLGE
+689 
-704 NRFSQL
+704 
-710 LKVNPEHAE
+710 
-719 QLMAKCQADAQKRRA
+719 
-734 RLEKMAQ
+734 

>member
-1 MKQTMKRITA
+1 
-11 VLVAVCLCMLSVVS
+11 MLSVVS

-238 TANAGR
+238 TAKAGR

-573 SKSSQAGSI
+573 SKS
-582 AKFTAGGKTGAKKD
+582 
-596 LAQIAMAYG
+596 
-605 HVYVAQVAMG
+605 V
-615 ANPAQT
+615 
-621 IKALK
+621 
-626 EAESYDG
+626 SYTH
-633 PSLIIA
+633 LR
-639 YAPCQAHGIKG
+639 AH
-650 GLANHQAEQKRAI
+650 E
-663 DCGYFNLLRYD
+663 
-674 PRLEEEGKNPLQLDS
+674 
-689 KTPNFEGFKDYLLGE
+689 T
-704 NRFSQL
+704 
-710 LKVNPEHAE
+710 
-719 QLMAKCQADAQKRRA
+719 
-734 RLEKMAQ
+734 

>member
-1 MKQTMKRITA
+1 MEKSMKKIAA
-11 VLVAVCLCMLSVVS
+11 VLVAVCFCMLSVVS

-30 DGPDVKAEAYCVI
+30 DGPDVKAEAYCVV

-77 CTDLDDTVVFNSEVM
+77 CTNLDDTVVFNSEVM

-189 NDVFR
+189 NDTFR
-194 YVDSTAAYTIPATNK
+194 YIDSSATYTIPATNK
-209 YGERNCT
+209 YGERTCT

-221 INGARPYEGVYA
+221 INGALPYEGVYD

-238 TANAGR
+238 TAKAGR

-284 QGNEQEVYAAAD
+284 QGNEQENYAAAD
-296 DSVMAQNDLASGLNV
+296 DYVMAQNELASGLNV
-311 RQYPSTSA
+311 RQYPSTYA
-319 PRIASLMPGDA
+319 PRIGSLMPGDA

-341 QVETPNGVG
+341 QIETINGVG

-356 LIFQDGT
+356 LIFQDGS

-374 TDDQKSAAPVL
+374 TPDQTVPEPELSSV
-385 TSQESDEAEVTSSEE
+385 ESDEPEAASSGEASKQEE
-400 AVEATQPESQAQEN
+400 PESQAPAEN
-414 ESNEAETNAQNQQVT
+414 KSGAVNSEAASQSASTA
-429 TVAAGPTIPQ
+429 AAGPTIPE
-439 QTYRYQLTINNLTM
+439 QTYRYQQTVNNLTM
-453 VIIGVIFAIAIVVAI
+453 VVIGVIFAIALVVAV
-468 LAVTLIRRRNKDDD
+468 LAVTLIRRRDTGDDESKNENADDKEVVAMPISAQKKVQKAAKAHVKESARAQAERTGKASKKKHKKDESAEKFAVPVEEAPEHEQAKTVQSLENVQQDENVWKPQEIEEADWDD
-482 DDVYEQEAGNDE
+482 ESGAYEEYEDSFEGDEILEDDWDEDAPDE
-494 EKAIVPELLKLVEA
+494 EE
-508 SSNEAIKEVL
+508 
-518 DNKGNLVS
+518 
-526 KSQWIVGGDGWAYDI
+526 
-541 GYGGLDHVIANN
+541 
-553 ENVNIL
+553 
-559 VLDTE
+559 
-564 VYSNTGGQS
+564 
-573 SKSSQAGSI
+573 
-582 AKFTAGGKTGAKKD
+582 KK
-596 LAQIAMAYG
+596 
-605 HVYVAQVAMG
+605 
-615 ANPAQT
+615 
-621 IKALK
+621 
-626 EAESYDG
+626 
-633 PSLIIA
+633 
-639 YAPCQAHGIKG
+639 
-650 GLANHQAEQKRAI
+650 
-663 DCGYFNLLRYD
+663 
-674 PRLEEEGKNPLQLDS
+674 
-689 KTPNFEGFKDYLLGE
+689 
-704 NRFSQL
+704 
-710 LKVNPEHAE
+710 
-719 QLMAKCQADAQKRRA
+719 
-734 RLEKMAQ
+734 

>member
-1 MKQTMKRITA
+1 
-11 VLVAVCLCMLSVVS
+11 MLSVVS

-319 PRIASLMPGDA
+319 PRIASLMPGAA

-385 TSQESDEAEVTSSEE
+385 ASQESDEAEVTSSEE
-400 AVEATQPESQAQEN
+400 SVEATQPESQAQEN

-429 TVAAGPTIPQ
+429 TAAAGPTIPQ

-482 DDVYEQEAGNDE
+482 DVYEQEAGNDE
-494 EKAIVPELLKLVEA
+494 EKEIVPTPISAQEKVQRAQKTAKAHVKQSANSGAGGTTETTQAAAAATTEA
-508 SSNEAIKEVL
+508 AKEESKEEAVPVQDTHTVWEPQEIEEAEW
-518 DNKGNLVS
+518 DNDLEQENAEDEG
-526 KSQWIVGGDGWAYDI
+526 IVDESGEETLQEYEDEHQEEAYDDYDEYEEYSDEDDW
-541 GYGGLDHVIANN
+541 GD
-553 ENVNIL
+553 EIL
-559 VLDTE
+559 ED
-564 VYSNTGGQS
+564 
-573 SKSSQAGSI
+573 
-582 AKFTAGGKTGAKKD
+582 D
-596 LAQIAMAYG
+596 W
-605 HVYVAQVAMG
+605 
-615 ANPAQT
+615 
-621 IKALK
+621 
-626 EAESYDG
+626 D
-633 PSLIIA
+633 
-639 YAPCQAHGIKG
+639 
-650 GLANHQAEQKRAI
+650 
-663 DCGYFNLLRYD
+663 
-674 PRLEEEGKNPLQLDS
+674 EE
-689 KTPNFEGFKDYLLGE
+689 
-704 NRFSQL
+704 
-710 LKVNPEHAE
+710 
-719 QLMAKCQADAQKRRA
+719 
-734 RLEKMAQ
+734 

>member
-1 MKQTMKRITA
+1 
-11 VLVAVCLCMLSVVS
+11 MLSVVS

-296 DSVMAQNDLASGLNV
+296 DYVMAQNDLASGLNV

-319 PRIASLMPGDA
+319 PRIASLMPGAA

-385 TSQESDEAEVTSSEE
+385 ASQESDEAEVTSSEE
-400 AVEATQPESQAQEN
+400 SVEATQPESQAQEN

-429 TVAAGPTIPQ
+429 TAAAGPTIPQ

-482 DDVYEQEAGNDE
+482 DVYEQEARNDE
-494 EKAIVPELLKLVEA
+494 EKEIVPTPISAQEKVQRAQKTAKAHVKQSAKEQEA
-508 SSNEAIKEVL
+508 RKKAAKNKRPIEEAKEEAVPVQDTHTVWEPQEIEEAEW
-518 DNKGNLVS
+518 DNDPEQENAEDEG
-526 KSQWIVGGDGWAYDI
+526 IVDESGEETLQEYEDEHQEEAYDDYDEYEEYSDEDDW
-541 GYGGLDHVIANN
+541 GD
-553 ENVNIL
+553 EIL
-559 VLDTE
+559 ED
-564 VYSNTGGQS
+564 
-573 SKSSQAGSI
+573 
-582 AKFTAGGKTGAKKD
+582 D
-596 LAQIAMAYG
+596 W
-605 HVYVAQVAMG
+605 
-615 ANPAQT
+615 
-621 IKALK
+621 
-626 EAESYDG
+626 D
-633 PSLIIA
+633 
-639 YAPCQAHGIKG
+639 
-650 GLANHQAEQKRAI
+650 
-663 DCGYFNLLRYD
+663 
-674 PRLEEEGKNPLQLDS
+674 EE
-689 KTPNFEGFKDYLLGE
+689 
-704 NRFSQL
+704 
-710 LKVNPEHAE
+710 
-719 QLMAKCQADAQKRRA
+719 
-734 RLEKMAQ
+734 

>member
-1 MKQTMKRITA
+1 
-11 VLVAVCLCMLSVVS
+11 MLSVVS

-169 DDDHYTT
+169 DDNHYTT

-194 YVDSTAAYTIPATNK
+194 YVDSTETYTIPATNK

-238 TANAGR
+238 TAKAGR

-275 LLDHAFLKV
+275 LFDHAFLKV

-385 TSQESDEAEVTSSEE
+385 TSQESNETEVTSSEGS
-400 AVEATQPESQAQEN
+400 VEATQPESQAQEN
-414 ESNEAETNAQNQQVT
+414 ESDEAETNVQNQQVT
-429 TVAAGPTIPQ
+429 TAAAGPTIPQ

-482 DDVYEQEAGNDE
+482 DDMYEQEAGNNE
-494 EKAIVPELLKLVEA
+494 EDQVVP
-508 SSNEAIKEVL
+508 IP
-518 DNKGNLVS
+518 VS
-526 KSQWIVGGDGWAYDI
+526 
-541 GYGGLDHVIANN
+541 
-553 ENVNIL
+553 
-559 VLDTE
+559 
-564 VYSNTGGQS
+564 
-573 SKSSQAGSI
+573 
-582 AKFTAGGKTGAKKD
+582 
-596 LAQIAMAYG
+596 
-605 HVYVAQVAMG
+605 
-615 ANPAQT
+615 
-621 IKALK
+621 
-626 EAESYDG
+626 
-633 PSLIIA
+633 
-639 YAPCQAHGIKG
+639 
-650 GLANHQAEQKRAI
+650 
-663 DCGYFNLLRYD
+663 
-674 PRLEEEGKNPLQLDS
+674 
-689 KTPNFEGFKDYLLGE
+689 
-704 NRFSQL
+704 
-710 LKVNPEHAE
+710 
-719 QLMAKCQADAQKRRA
+719 AQKRVQRA
-734 RLEKMAQ
+734 QQAAKAHVKQSEKEQAARKKTAKNSRPVKEAKEESKEDAVPVQDAHTAWEPQEIEEADWNDDPEQENAYDEDFFEEDYEEAADDFEENCEEAAGEYEDEYQDEAYDDYDEYEEYSDEDDWGDEILEDDWDEE